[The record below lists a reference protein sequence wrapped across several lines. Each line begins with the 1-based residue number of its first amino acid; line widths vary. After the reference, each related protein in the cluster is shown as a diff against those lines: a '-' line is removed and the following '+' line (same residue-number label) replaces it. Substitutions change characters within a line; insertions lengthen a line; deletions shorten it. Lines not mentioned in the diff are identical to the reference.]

1 MSTTKLYQTDMASK
15 NSKSYQNLKTDAET
29 DIQRL
34 LESDPL
40 IFEATVS
47 ITDITVS
54 ENSNRRKRSTE
65 NAVTEFIAVSSVQL
79 TTIDNMEEIESS
91 LSSSI
96 QNADVNLYEL
106 IDEESL
112 ASFKL
117 SFKIP
122 TIINITLPSEEE
134 IAELI
139 GINLREVKNA
149 YNCSENYGLFY

>member
-1 MSTTKLYQTDMASK
+1 MTKLYHTDMASK
-15 NSKSYQNLKTDAET
+15 KSKSYQNFKTDAET

-34 LESDPL
+34 LKSDRL
-40 IFEATVS
+40 IVEATVS

-79 TTIDNMEEIESS
+79 ATIDNMDEIQSS

-139 GINLREVKNA
+139 GINLREVKDA
-149 YNCSENYGLFY
+149 YNCGENYDLFY